1 MSKVERRHER
11 AIAVLKAIA
20 RTMGNAVFR
29 VEDYRPPHEKR
40 AHTEHGSAGE
50 EQRGEAENPT
60 AAKRAGRDGL

>member
-20 RTMGNAVFR
+20 RTMGNAMFR

-40 AHTEHGSAGE
+40 AHIGHSSAGE
-50 EQRGEAENPT
+50 EQHREAENPT
-60 AAKRAGRDGL
+60 VAKRVGRDGL

>member
-1 MSKVERRHER
+1 MSKVERRPER

-40 AHTEHGSAGE
+40 AHTGHGSAGH
-50 EQRGEAENPT
+50 EQRTETEKPP

>member
-11 AIAVLKAIA
+11 AIAALKAIA

-40 AHTEHGSAGE
+40 AHTGHGNAGD
-50 EQRGEAENPT
+50 EQRGEAENPA